1 MITNK
6 EDFINYDKFY
16 SKQEVEQLLK
26 SKGFKEGD
34 FKITKLNQALK
45 LYNVELFNN
54 LVRRDKYNNNNSI

>member
-6 EDFINYDKFY
+6 EDFIDYDKFY

-34 FKITKLNQALK
+34 FKIAKLNQALK

-54 LVRRDKYNNNNSI
+54 LIRR